1 MSPRVPVVAAAS
13 IRSRLTKRKCQPS
26 YHGVGAPTLGTW
38 GDLLQVQL
46 CCLSIPAGL
55 GTSSLSPSHLVPPPR
70 PAQSCLRSA
79 SLS

>member
-46 CCLSIPAGL
+46 
-55 GTSSLSPSHLVPPPR
+55 
-70 PAQSCLRSA
+70 
-79 SLS
+79 